1 MRKSLPGLAR
11 GMRDAQLGSM
21 DEWLEPAAAHGRLR
35 EGLLAGSNCVVAALH
50 PEYVRWKPSAGLVVV
65 WLAIL
70 QDGAVLR
77 ATEKVFPTL
86 ERAEVAEHKSRTRS
100 LVDAKPLRAMAR
112 VASGRSLWLAFPNDR
127 ELFALPRWTDPSRA
141 KHALAE
147 GVAHLAEGQIRV
159 RGRATRIDVIRYKPE
174 RRAVLRIDAG
184 LADDRTGGRRREV
197 IFARVLPRETA
208 RMLSAALRSL
218 STAQARCVALLGF
231 HEETSTILQEAVSG
245 RTADELGADAEV
257 HRKAG
262 TAVSGLHRADLT
274 ESLPRFSGAARLAE
288 TSEEA
293 IGLAEAVDSRWSE
306 RVRALVSKLSTILP
320 STAEAPVVVH
330 GDFHPGQC
338 VLQGE
343 EVALLDLDSIGVDV
357 PERDAG
363 HYLAALAARRTAG
376 LISERTFVSATE
388 AFRHGFGA
396 FDPNRLA
403 FEESLALLEHALSPL
418 RRLEASGVEMA
429 RELVEQAHGRLALC
443 SKRPAS
449 ERSLVPLPWR
459 DATERVEALHRALP
473 SLGRLREVSVVRG
486 SARESGSL
494 ELELRV
500 LAESGLS
507 RTVFAKQQGAQITQS
522 ELGAIFSSDLLRSL
536 VARALRVPR
545 PRVTAVES
553 VLLAAR
559 AGRRATLRLDAT
571 LSGGE
576 RPRLVLRWTPTA
588 RSMARAEWA
597 QRLAATAAMELPFA
611 APLVVDGDAHVAV
624 YPFVDGTD
632 LAHLLDA
639 GSPMNPAAIVSAID
653 RFHSLEAPP
662 NAERHGASEELA
674 TLDRV
679 RRRSANCGIPEPE
692 GFEAARQLLEERV
705 GDFGSGADVL
715 LHRDLYERQILVGPR
730 GKATLLDLDTAALG
744 DAALDAGNFLAHL
757 DLRAMEHAEGVGEA
771 VLRQALWALPRA
783 EERAIRWAA
792 AATLLRLAFV
802 HSLRTPA
809 SGSPARLATA
819 LTARAKAHL
828 LGSPVGARG

>member
-11 GMRDAQLGSM
+11 GIRDAQLGSM
-21 DEWLEPAAAHGRLR
+21 DVWLEPAAAHRRLR
-35 EGLLAGSNCVVAALH
+35 EGLLAGSDCVVAGLQ

-70 QDGAVLR
+70 QDGSVLR
-77 ATEKVFPTL
+77 ATEKVFPTV
-86 ERAEVAEHKSRTRS
+86 ERAEAAEQKSRTRS
-100 LVDAKPLRAMAR
+100 LVDAEPLRALAR
-112 VASGRSLWLAFPNDR
+112 VAEGRSLWLAFPNDR
-127 ELFALPRWTDPSRA
+127 ELFALPRWIDPSRA

-147 GVAHLAEGQIRV
+147 GVAQLAEGKVRV

-184 LADDRTGGRRREV
+184 LADDRTGARRREV

-208 RMLSAALRSL
+208 KSLAAALRSM
-218 STAQARCVALLGF
+218 SITHPRMVALLGF

-245 RTADELGADAEV
+245 RTADDLGADAEV

-262 TAVSGLHRADLT
+262 AAVSDLHRAEITD
-274 ESLPRFSGAARLAE
+274 SLPRFSGAARLAE
-288 TSEEA
+288 ISEEA
-293 IGLAEAVDSRWSE
+293 LGLAEAIDPRWSE

-330 GDFHPGQC
+330 GDYHPGQC

-343 EVALLDLDSIGVDV
+343 ELALLDLDSIAVDV
-357 PERDAG
+357 AERDAG

-376 LISERTFVSATE
+376 LIPERTFVSATE

-396 FDPNRLA
+396 CDAQRLA

-429 RELVEQAHGRLALC
+429 RELVEQAHGRLTMCA
-443 SKRPAS
+443 KRPPS

-486 SARESGSL
+486 SARESGAL

-500 LAESGLS
+500 LADSGLS
-507 RTVFAKQQGAQITQS
+507 RTVFAKQQGAQITQN
-522 ELGAIFSSDLLRSL
+522 ELGASFSPELLRSL
-536 VARALRVPR
+536 VARALRIPR

-553 VLLAAR
+553 VSLAAR

-576 RPRLVLRWTPTA
+576 RTRLVLRWTPTS

-597 QRLAATAAMELPFA
+597 QRLAATSPLELPFA
-611 APLVVDGDAHVAV
+611 APLVVDGDAHMAV
-624 YPFVDGTD
+624 YPFVEGTD

-639 GSPMNPAAIVSAID
+639 GSPMDSAVIVTAID
-653 RFHSLEAPP
+653 RFHSLAAPP
-662 NAERHGASEELA
+662 NAERHGAAEELA

-679 RRRSANCGIPEPE
+679 RRRSTNCGIPEPE
-692 GFEAARQLLEERV
+692 GFEAARQMLDERA
-705 GDFGSGADVL
+705 GDFGSGAEVL

-730 GKATLLDLDTAALG
+730 GQIMLLDLDTAALG

-757 DLRAMEHAEGVGEA
+757 ELRSMEHPEGAGEA
-771 VLRQALWALPRA
+771 ALRQALWASPRA
-783 EERAIRWAA
+783 EERAIRWAV

-819 LTARAKAHL
+819 LVARAKAHL